1 MSSSMDDAITR
12 VDTMNNFPN
21 VMKNLGISTKD
32 SQKAIDKMSK
42 KLEGL
47 PTTLDA
53 GARAVQRFASKNED
67 VNKSTDMFLAFNN
80 ALLAG
85 GASADI
91 QASALEQ
98 VSQAYAK
105 GRPDM
110 VEWRSVLTAMPAQ
123 ANQLGK
129 AFGMTSEQ
137 LGTALREGDISMDQF
152 MQKIMEL
159 NKKGVKGFDNFE
171 VQARRAT
178 NGLRT
183 NVINLKTALVRGMA
197 NAFNSLNESLQK
209 SNLPT
214 IQEML
219 LKMTKKITDA
229 FKVVNKAISKI
240 NWKSVIKALKILIPI
255 VAVLYSGF
263 MAYKAVVGVLRAVA
277 MAQMLLNSVMLLNPI
292 GLFVAGIVMLIATFV
307 ILWKKCE
314 GFRNFWIGLWN
325 GIKTITIGVI
335 DWFKELPENVS
346 KIVDSI
352 IDFLKNLPYYIG
364 YMLGWIVGKIIV
376 FHTKTI
382 PNMIKSIIK
391 WFTTL
396 PEKIWKILILTITK
410 VVEWKKNLTAKGKE
424 AGTKLVKAVFNAI
437 KTLPSKMLEIGKD
450 IVKGLWN
457 GIKGMKDWVTK
468 KIKSFAKGVVDGM
481 KKALGIHSPSKE
493 FAIIGRYSIIGY
505 QEGLEKMKPEL
516 DKAINGMFN
525 LSPTMTGT
533 MNNTISPNVNVVN
546 NVNVETDPLGQVVS
560 KIKTFS
566 GGAKNDYNYGY
577 GG

>member
-437 KTLPSKMLEIGKD
+437 KTLPSKILEIGKD